1 MVFGPGGG
9 VTLADGSVPTPCRC
23 FFPPQVALMK
33 QMREEQQRR
42 RLAETKRNREIAQ
55 LKKEQRRQEVRS
67 QPFRVSLC
75 WGGGVCAAPAPQGAR
90 KYQLVTLGVPA
101 VPLASLGAV
110 SPQQGSPGGIT
121 PRGFPHLPVQWL
133 GMLWAPHHAPGGG
146 CATKT
151 SPEAGNLLADK
162 IRSDPTRAKAT
173 PRGDGGVCG
182 HRCGVRVVLLS
193 PSGAKSVFLVQF
205 QIRALESQKRQQ
217 EIVLRRKTQEVRGGH
232 LWGGPSQ
239 AVAQRHRLTWAVL
252 AGSGTPKGW
261 EGVYGCREPGWGKVG
276 DSGGTELPIS
286 WGS

>member
-1 MVFGPGGG
+1 M
-9 VTLADGSVPTPCRC
+9 
-23 FFPPQVALMK
+23 
-33 QMREEQQRR
+33 
-42 RLAETKRNREIAQ
+42 
-55 LKKEQRRQEVRS
+55 
-67 QPFRVSLC
+67 
-75 WGGGVCAAPAPQGAR
+75 
-90 KYQLVTLGVPA
+90 TLGVPA
-101 VPLASLGAV
+101 VPVASLGAA

-121 PRGFPHLPVQWL
+121 PRGFPHLPVQCL

-261 EGVYGCREPGWGKVG
+261 EGVYGCREPGGGRLQAAEEPNCPSPGAAEPRKRAVRGRDRAARCLQGCANGFGAPKAEGVG
-276 DSGGTELPIS
+276 ERLGVGTPI
-286 WGS
+286 